1 MYVLS
6 FVWMLSDVI
15 KGRDYELVLWDRVWF
30 MKFLFLYLLV
40 LYFWCDF

>member
-15 KGRDYELVLWDRVWF
+15 KGREYELVFNKVC
-30 MKFLFLYLLV
+30 V
-40 LYFWCDF
+40 VG